1 MLEARQ
7 RFTDIMQGLQRDN
20 AALKERAKELDAVVE
35 QLHAAQAE
43 QARLTRELDAAVREA
58 ARLRDQLTGT
68 EVRTRTLDA
77 LALDAGSDR
86 AVLQTRLERV
96 ERELQ
101 ATSLQRDLLL
111 TELAWQ
117 RQAGRG
123 PKPAVSEG

>member
-20 AALKERAKELDAVVE
+20 ASLKERAKELEAVAA
-35 QLHAAQAE
+35 QLQTAQAE
-43 QARLTRELDAAVREA
+43 QARLTRELDAVGREA
-58 ARLRDQLTGT
+58 ARLRDQRNGI
-68 EVRTRTLDA
+68 EIRARDIEAV
-77 LALDAGSDR
+77 ALDACSDR
-86 AVLQTRLERV
+86 AVLKARLDRA
-96 ERELQ
+96 ERELRE
-101 ATSLQRDLLL
+101 TSLQRDLLL